1 MKISLAV
8 LDLVRIL
15 EAAADEADMFVGE
28 SGYRVTK
35 FRNARYE
42 QGYSEGAIVVDLST
56 VA

>member
-1 MKISLAV
+1 MKISIAV